1 MTNFDDLTPEAL
13 VDERLRLRNLEKRLH
28 AEAYDKVHAIE
39 RKLVQ
44 QEYFTRERDKK
55 IAKLRA
61 AKVVWP
67 WEMIVLLITFAFGFG
82 VIVGSI
88 LN

>member
-1 MTNFDDLTPEAL
+1 MIDFENLTPEAL
-13 VDERLRLRNLEKRLH
+13 MEERLRLRTLEKRLH
-28 AEAYDKVHAIE
+28 NEAYDKVHAIE

-44 QEYFTRERDKK
+44 QKYFTRERDKK
-55 IAKLRA
+55 IARLRA